1 MFIFAT
7 SDVLK
12 IDSFSALFAINFL
25 YLDRFS
31 PDKICWFLGFL
42 FVIQEYQIIH
52 RNQKHIFD
60 LTLKQFFTHHFRA
73 LHVAVEIKSSLKYM

>member
-12 IDSFSALFAINFL
+12 IDSFFALFAINFL

-31 PDKICWFLGFL
+31 PDKICWFL

-60 LTLKQFFTHHFRA
+60 LTLKQFFTIRA
-73 LHVAVEIKSSLKYM
+73 LQVAVEIKSSLK

>member
-12 IDSFSALFAINFL
+12 IDSFFALFAINFL

-60 LTLKQFFTHHFRA
+60 LTLKQFFTLRY
-73 LHVAVEIKSSLKYM
+73 LAVEIESSLK

>member
-12 IDSFSALFAINFL
+12 IDSFFALFAINFL

-60 LTLKQFFTHHFRA
+60 LTLKQFFTLRA
-73 LHVAVEIKSSLKYM
+73 LQVAVEIKSSLKYM

>member
-12 IDSFSALFAINFL
+12 IDSFFALFAINFL

-60 LTLKQFFTHHFRA
+60 LILKQFFTLRA
-73 LHVAVEIKSSLKYM
+73 LQVAVEIKSSLKYM